1 MVPIFLKEIQEKKN
15 NDKYSHS
22 RWLLKNVVRGISDY
36 GNCIGI
42 PTIAG
47 EVEFDNSFE
56 NYCLVDV
63 ASIGFGRK
71 EKIIQNKVD
80 ENDLI
85 ILAGGLTGRDGIHG
99 ASFASKELE
108 NEEDRS
114 AVQIPDPFLEKLIM
128 EVTREAIEENLIKAV
143 KDLGGGGL
151 SCCLSETSSTLKR
164 DSKLNWNLSLLNI
177 RT

>member
-1 MVPIFLKEIQEKKN
+1 MNSLRFGDIDNGPNVFKRNIGKKN
-15 NDKYSHS
+15 NDKFSHS
-22 RWLLKNVVRGISDY
+22 RWLLKNVVRGIADY

-42 PTIAG
+42 PTISG

-63 ASIGFGRK
+63 ASIGFGTK
-71 EKIIQNKVD
+71 EKIIQNKVE

-108 NEEDRS
+108 NEEDKSAGTDSRS
-114 AVQIPDPFLEKLIM
+114 VSRKINYGSDA
-128 EVTREAIEENLIKAV
+128 R
-143 KDLGGGGL
+143 GY
-151 SCCLSETSSTLKR
+151 
-164 DSKLNWNLSLLNI
+164 
-177 RT
+177 